1 MLQKPTLLSNRLKS
15 YGRFGWYV
23 VVIHF
28 RDPANSTGLH
38 AFLFTDFVG
47 PLYCIPATDKR
58 RCFPAEFGD
67 LTTLDVGVHKLT
79 CTHK

>member
-1 MLQKPTLLSNRLKS
+1 MLQKPTLLSSRLKS

-23 VVIHF
+23 VVI
-28 RDPANSTGLH
+28 STGLH

-67 LTTLDVGVHKLT
+67 HATLDVGVHKST